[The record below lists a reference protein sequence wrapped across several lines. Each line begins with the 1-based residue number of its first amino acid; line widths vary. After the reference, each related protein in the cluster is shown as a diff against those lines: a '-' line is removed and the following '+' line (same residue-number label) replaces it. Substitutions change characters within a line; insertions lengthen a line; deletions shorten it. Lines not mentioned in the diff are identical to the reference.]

1 MKMPN
6 LKKTAMPLLLA
17 VPFVLCVTSVQA
29 AWQLVSERSQLG
41 YTTTKVF
48 PGAEKSAAENNRFAR
63 LEGEVADDGSASVRV
78 VLDSVNTNVAIR
90 DERMRKIV
98 FRTDEFP
105 VAAVSAKVPR
115 SVLEEKGLHQID
127 LTMELELHGQAK
139 SMTVPV
145 SVVNDGNRLLVTSMS
160 PVLVDAAEYGL
171 DGGILELTKLAGLM
185 YIPTTVPV
193 SFSLVFEK
201 QG

>member
-1 MKMPN
+1 MKMPS

-127 LTMELELHGQAK
+127 LTMQIQIPR
-139 SMTVPV
+139 M
-145 SVVNDGNRLLVTSMS
+145 RS
-160 PVLVDAAEYGL
+160 PVKTQSIVVEQWIKGS
-171 DGGILELTKLAGLM
+171 DGVWAFLPKENEPGRDK
-185 YIPTTVPV
+185 
-193 SFSLVFEK
+193 
-201 QG
+201 